1 MHPSLSAALVL
12 LLLAGGWLLG
22 RRRTRPFLR
31 STDTAAV
38 VALNRAQMERL
49 HQRSAAA
56 ANAPESARPAWPRAS
71 AGIDPSHELSLE
83 LSPLPTQPRMRRERL
98 RQLEAWLAGS
108 REQRLA
114 AMTVAS
120 RSAGRDVLPLLRR
133 GLRDPEPA
141 VMAAAAVVMQR
152 FRGRCQPQFQSRVPP
167 ARRR

>member
-22 RRRTRPFLR
+22 RRRTRPFLS

-49 HQRSAAA
+49 HQRTSAA

-71 AGIDPSHELSLE
+71 AGIDPSLE
-83 LSPLPTQPRMRRERL
+83 LAPLPTQPRMRRERL

-133 GLRDPEPA
+133 GLRDPDPA
-141 VMAAAAVVMQR
+141 VMAAAALVMQR
-152 FRGRCQPQFQSRVPP
+152 FRGRCQPQLPSRVPVT
-167 ARRR
+167 RRR

>member
-22 RRRTRPFLR
+22 RRRSRPFLN

-49 HQRSAAA
+49 HQRTAAA
-56 ANAPESARPAWPRAS
+56 VVAPESARPAWPRAS
-71 AGIDPSHELSLE
+71 AGIDPSLE
-83 LSPLPTQPRMRRERL
+83 LSPLPTQHRMRRERL

-133 GLRDPEPA
+133 GLRDPDPA
-141 VMAAAAVVMQR
+141 VMAAAAAVMQR
-152 FRGRCQPQFQSRVPP
+152 FRGRSQPQSRSRVPLT
-167 ARRR
+167 RRR